1 METAGHVASNLFPS
15 LGPALMISMGY
26 IDLGKWVAAV
36 EGGARFG
43 YDLVFLVLFFNL
55 TAIFCQYLAT
65 CVGMVT
71 QKNLAQICSEEYCRS
86 ACIALGVQ
94 AALSMITSELTMIL
108 GIAYGINLLTSV
120 DLWACICLAAV
131 GAVFLPFIT
140 LLGKR
145 LNEEIYIIIAGFSLL
160 FYVLGVLISQ
170 PEIPLVMDVIFPKL
184 SGDNS
189 YLLMALL
196 GSNIMAH
203 NFYIQSSIVQRQRV
217 LPNATMGA
225 LFHDHFFAIV
235 FIFTS
240 IFLVNYVLINSA
252 AAFFNSTDIVFSF
265 QDVSLLID
273 QVFGTPIAPIAIF
286 LVLLFSSQI
295 TSLTWNIG
303 GRLILQYLFGAN
315 LSSWVHHFFVK
326 ALSVVPAL
334 CCATCAGS
342 EGIYQ
347 LLIFCQIIQAMLLPS
362 SVIPLFRVASSRSL
376 MRAFKISWHMEIL
389 ALFAFFG
396 MLASNVIFITEM
408 LFGNSSWI
416 NNLGGTMGTT
426 ARVPY
431 AVILLLA
438 CTSIVFMLYLAV
450 TPLKSVSDGPENEI
464 WTSHTWKYQHELSEV
479 REDDDQDKIAS
490 DEDQMFPAEPTLENS
505 TESHHDKSVIEV
517 NLLQSGT
524 TMDPEDEHYQSH
536 NSNDNGPCTSP
547 VYSTVEPIPIN
558 EVDLETVDKLSAG
571 NSSDPSVL
579 KRVDQMEPV
588 QKDLALEGDNYT
600 DKDSE
605 GTLELEESLREP
617 MSATATEDSGS
628 VHCVKVQGFDGG
640 NGSGSLSKLS
650 GLGRAARRQLAA
662 ILDEFWGYLFD
673 FHGKLTQEAMVKK
686 FDVLL
691 GMDTKAVN
699 FSVKMDAVTES
710 SNSFFKDTDRATIF
724 PANSIEYNSPNG
736 RNLSSLEFLYGAK
749 MGMTSWSHDMHLS
762 NTPLQSSSSSL
773 LEPVQKTYSSLH
785 LPQYSDNRDYQP
797 ATIHGYQIASNVKG
811 IGAGRSP
818 YSSYASLDPPTTI
831 KSAVPFVP
839 SLRDSVSYAHR
850 QAGLNSLRTSG
861 LHNPTVSRASGV
873 QIEAPYYDHGFVE
886 SIESVDSSSYAKK
899 YHSSPDI
906 SALIAA
912 SRNALMNEMK
922 WGEPIGPKPFLGRMT
937 SGQSQF
943 NPLSKTGFPLA
954 FDEISP
960 PKLHEDVF
968 SLQSNLNQSAK
979 SLWSRQPFEQL
990 FGVMNRE
997 QSRGDESLNDRM
1009 RIASRETLSYSEL
1022 EAKLLQALQFC
1033 IVKLLNLEGSDWLF
1047 RQNGGCDEELVNQVV
1062 LNVKT
1067 LRESGTHEINQLYSS
1082 EIQYLSSVRK
1092 PILVQKNEDADSAFP
1107 LSLPNCGESCIWR
1120 ASLVVSF
1127 GVWCVRRILELSL
1140 VESRPE
1146 LWGKYTYVLNRLQ
1159 GILDLAFLKPRRPLA
1174 NCLCFEEQLKDMKT
1188 FNCSLPNISYKIGK
1202 PIKGSFT
1209 TANMILDI
1217 IKDVEI
1223 AVAGRKGRTGTAAGD
1238 IAFPKGKE
1246 NLASVLKRYKRRLSN
1261 KFPGAHE
1268 GTSARK
1274 TPANSLVL

>member
-1 METAGHVASNLFPS
+1 METAGHLASNLFPS
-15 LGPALMISMGY
+15 LGPSLMISMGY

-131 GAVFLPFIT
+131 GAVILPFIT

-145 LNEEIYIIIAGFSLL
+145 LNEEIYICIAGFSLL

-184 SGDNS
+184 SGENS

-196 GSNIMAH
+196 GSSIMAH
-203 NFYIQSSIVQRQRV
+203 NFYIQSSIVQRQRR

-273 QVFGTPIAPIAIF
+273 QVFRTPIAPIAIF

-315 LSSWVHHFFVK
+315 LSSWVHYLFVK

-334 CCATCAGS
+334 CCATCAGP

-376 MRAFKISWHMEIL
+376 MRGFKISWHMEIL

-396 MLASNVIFITEM
+396 MLASNVIFLTEM

-426 ARVPY
+426 ATVPY

-438 CTSIVFMLYLAV
+438 CASIVSTLYLAV

-524 TMDPEDEHYQSH
+524 TMDPEDERYQSH

-558 EVDLETVDKLSAG
+558 DVDLEPVDKLSAG
-571 NSSDPSVL
+571 NLSDPSVL

-588 QKDLALEGDNYT
+588 QRDLALEGDNHT

-628 VHCVKVQGFDGG
+628 VHCVKGQGFDGG

-650 GLGRAARRQLAA
+650 GLGRAARRQLAG

-699 FSVKMDAVTES
+699 FSMKMDAVTES
-710 SNSFFKDTDRATIF
+710 SKSFFKDTDRATIF
-724 PANSIEYNSPNG
+724 PANSIEYNSPKG
-736 RNLSSLEFLYGAK
+736 RNLSRLEFLYGAK

-762 NTPLQSSSSSL
+762 NTPLQSSSGSL

-785 LPQYSDNRDYQP
+785 LPQYSENRDYQP
-797 ATIHGYQIASNVKG
+797 ATIHGYQIASDLKG

-818 YSSYASLDPPTTI
+818 YSSYASLDRPTTI
-831 KSAVPFVP
+831 KSAAPFVP

-861 LHNPTVSRASGV
+861 LHNPTMSRASGV
-873 QIEAPYYDHGFVE
+873 QVEAPYYDHAFVE
-886 SIESVDSSSYAKK
+886 SAESVDSSSYAKK

-912 SRNALMNEMK
+912 SRNALLNEMK

-968 SLQSNLNQSAK
+968 SLQSNLNQNAK

-997 QSRGDESLNDRM
+997 QSRGDESLNDRT

-1022 EAKLLQALQFC
+1022 EAKLLQSFQFC

-1047 RQNGGCDEELVNQVV
+1047 RQNGGCDEELVNQVA

-1067 LRESGTHEINQLYSS
+1067 LRESETHEINQLYSS

-1092 PILVQKNEDADSAFP
+1092 PILVQKNEDADSALP
-1107 LSLPNCGESCIWR
+1107 LSLPNCGEGCIWH

-1174 NCLCFEEQLKDMKT
+1174 TCLCFEEELKDVKT

-1209 TANMILDI
+1209 TANMILEI

-1268 GTSARK
+1268 GTSSRK
-1274 TPANSLVL
+1274 TPANSSVS

>member
-184 SGDNS
+184 SGENS

-203 NFYIQSSIVQRQRV
+203 NFYIQSSIV
-217 LPNATMGA
+217 
-225 LFHDHFFAIV
+225 
-235 FIFTS
+235 
-240 IFLVNYVLINSA
+240 
-252 AAFFNSTDIVFSF
+252 
-265 QDVSLLID
+265 

-724 PANSIEYNSPNG
+724 PANSIEYNSPKG

-1082 EIQYLSSVRK
+1082 EIQYSSSVRK